1 MDWINRNV
9 NTTVRVLSVDKGEV
23 DVVAMDAT
31 VLLRQPSAVFV
42 LDMPTVDSRETPEF
56 DGKSRMAINDRPE
69 VEARHADD
77 SDSRNDKIWA
87 APGVLTTE
95 WAAYVIMKQ
104 AEIARITAE
113 TNEWSE
119 KTGNELLRYLGAS
132 RVTSQQHKSV
142 ADILSSIG
150 SSYDTHPE
158 NREQIMKLFANLAA
172 KTRDLR
178 QKVSALKTE
187 MRRGLTMTP
196 ETVGWENPLLLGIID
211 PGEPESEKNVS
222 EEGEALTET
231 NKVRTD
237 STRKGARRDNRQIT
251 INGDVTGESP
261 EVLFPTPPK
270 VPNNIA
276 SQANTASQG
285 EPFSVVRQQ
294 GLTWSD
300 STDRVHGNKSNR
312 KEDSWDQAELTSPT
326 RHQKL
331 TPRILEAP
339 TATQHFSSALSDIE
353 RHWKELIEFEVSV
366 RARKLELETIAREIR
381 LTMEV
386 GPHSAA
392 LDPENQDCTAEYDRL
407 CGGRDKQTLLE
418 NCETSQRILQQKA
431 NNLKAEILGGEKI
444 FLATRNAEQ
453 ALVQPNKWEIVEI
466 DSPMSTKSKRVP
478 CVLEVP
484 TRAMRK
490 HQQMPV
496 EDVELTKENLITRGL
511 LWKRDE
517 TPRIDRAL
525 VDSDSQDQGPAKL
538 NQTEPEIMTEA
549 GGSAASAGAHPY
561 VLDRYDNVSRSFE
574 KQQAGKLDAF
584 WLNLEGELA
593 ERGVRIGKPLAATS
607 RYISMVT
614 KDEHVIYGAQFD
626 HIFKKLAF
634 AQHSKLEVIVGRLF
648 KEVPCD
654 LEGNTP
660 GQTLIFFATIIDRRC
675 FIGKSVPFQCGLF
688 LTLSESA
695 NGQPKVIRPSNPLYR
710 LVSRAIDERKEEM
723 RLDLSTRLMP
733 IIRPALHLGNLAG
746 ASEIRAVLKG
756 GANSETGPPLI
767 ELETDLVRLQLITT
781 HLEPI
786 TRDSSRILVADRIHF
801 MAQDAFAPPVDGPLP
816 NTKTN
821 LINEITRQ
829 VVMVSERS
837 QNETHCRDAMRA
849 NARALDY
856 VTEGLPVE
864 QAEVFKFLVK
874 VMVIKHGI
882 DALHTHP
889 ERANVNSV
897 ISHLDHLIR
906 HSMEKINQ
914 DEPIEFPDCT
924 EHELQHNI
932 GKLMQINGYMWKGRI
947 DLAGLPYIPFEIES
961 HIAQLSSN
969 ARFMVDG
976 DCRYNPHKLVYD
988 KQSENSVIAPGTL
1001 LSSLNGK
1008 MSMAEVLAPM
1018 PWNTA
1023 LVPLDLTEEQA
1034 SQSWRHEQWKRN
1046 PKIVVYNTIGMPE
1059 PRGHGE
1065 ERTSAHP
1072 HITRV
1077 VDYPVF
1083 ETVSGRHLIM
1093 PDPPRVP
1100 TTPPVFTTGSHEL
1113 DRVFRDLIDR
1123 VEYSAIPTTSVFEAR
1138 GQRNETSAPEN
1149 QMDLDVGPVAPNHG
1163 DEDVQSVRT
1172 TIPLEQN
1179 HEGLGEGQPEINDGE
1194 LREFLANVQPTYQ
1207 IKDLDSYHHDDATRT
1222 TQSAISLDQVIVK
1235 GERGRENEEAGENLP
1250 NEDRGHVINV
1260 HPVSAHRR
1268 PRANSLPS
1276 SLQRLS
1282 FREPQPDVERD
1293 DHDATKDDDLVPLAP
1308 MLLARAAPEL
1318 EEGEISEMSELEGMQ
1333 RLATPF
1339 EDVSLR
1345 TSRGNNRAGKHTV
1358 QSSACFSCSTV
1369 ATRHHEEITIYE
1381 SGSEEDTRFVPDEI
1395 SAPLVFAPPRL
1406 LRNTNERQKRA
1417 QKTPPTFRKGLPKAR
1432 SSPFAVNSN
1441 IRVSPGPSP
1450 ALSVLPV
1457 IQVNAVFAEQ
1467 STDTAEV
1474 TPRRPPLPR
1483 LLKRKDRADDDDNN
1497 QARGS
1502 MVDNDMVL
1510 STAVAAIAGPSSHS
1524 NRMLVDQGTLGGFRG
1539 GALDFWRQERSGRN
1553 LSSQAPSAREPEIFR
1568 LVEPNEARAR
1578 AIKRVEEMT
1587 FLRPSRELEVVGE
1600 YDDESGDKFS
1610 KEEGRAAE
1618 RDQDGPELPQSS
1630 SDVVTEGH
1638 SGIEEKREQSGETEL
1653 RKERCGEGSEG
1664 DGYRDICEYSANDIM
1679 SWRADMELAAELV
1692 SQASTASR
1700 SLVGST
1706 ESSSPPP
1713 QSESDDMDTSTDDFT
1728 GQYQDPANSTGERDY
1743 ARAPLNAD
1751 NPFAPVI
1758 FRGQYTMAEM
1768 FHLDQMYQGQAEFPD
1783 SVATPRSMRNAEF
1796 VHLPSSV
1803 RDFAGYRDNS
1813 TATIDEATN
1822 LRPEPI
1828 VQQRNPDRIP
1838 GPDHALYSAH
1848 AVRRTVVLHKSSLVD
1863 YPPVMTDYRL
1873 RIGREVA
1880 QEKEL
1885 TQLGKDLGWM
1895 CRIISRGMAH
1905 IRPDAE
1911 DYCLVDAD
1919 WDVCRKEYEK
1929 DEEKFLQVQECSWR
1943 ESTPRLEEIPQVTDA
1958 GVHRRPSTLNHS
1970 LFEFTIPVNADLAE
1984 ATYDGNEQELMHLER
1999 APNALRRFRQLSTS
2013 NTSIH
2018 SSPQAFWLGPL
2029 RQTRADLQLLF
2040 TSLVQML
2047 RLREVR
2053 DIVNCIP
2060 EDFPLKH
2067 YLRYHCVFLRLIDK
2081 GVPMTVQ
2088 GFNSECEHQYPPQLR
2103 HSNFSSRRYKPRNP
2117 LLLHEEDELLF
2128 YSVQLLEHL
2137 GMFEASNAIRG
2148 VRGRHLLRPKDVRR
2162 LLRNGY
2168 LDSLDHFDH
2177 MGQRTWARERVEQS

>member
-1 MDWINRNV
+1 MDWINRNM

-23 DVVAMDAT
+23 DVVAVDAT
-31 VLLRQPSAVFV
+31 ILLRQPSTVLV
-42 LDMPTVDSRETPEF
+42 LDVSTVDSRKTPEF
-56 DGKSRMAINDRPE
+56 DGKGRVAINDRPKME
-69 VEARHADD
+69 TRHTDD
-77 SDSRNDKIWA
+77 LSRQDSRIWA
-87 APGVLTTE
+87 APGVLKTE
-95 WAAYVIMKQ
+95 WATYIIMQQ

-113 TNEWSE
+113 TNQWSE
-119 KTGNELLRYLGAS
+119 NIGNKLLRYLGAS
-132 RVTSQQHKSV
+132 RVTSQPHKSV

-150 SSYDTHPE
+150 SSYDTCPE
-158 NREQIMKLFANLAA
+158 IREQIMKLFANLAA

-178 QKVSALKTE
+178 QRVSALKNE
-187 MRRGLTMTP
+187 MKQGITVTP
-196 ETVGWENPLLLGIID
+196 ETVEWENPLLLGIID
-211 PGEPESEKNVS
+211 PGEPESENKVS
-222 EEGEALTET
+222 EEGEVLTET

-237 STRKGARRDNRQIT
+237 STREGARRDNNQIT
-251 INGDVTGESP
+251 IDGDVTGETPKVVS
-261 EVLFPTPPK
+261 PTPPRM
-270 VPNNIA
+270 PNNIA

-285 EPFSVVRQQ
+285 EPLSVARQQ
-294 GLTWSD
+294 RLTGND
-300 STDRVHGNKSNR
+300 PTDWVNGNKNTK
-312 KEDSWDQAELTSPT
+312 KENGWDQAELTTAS

-392 LDPENQDCTAEYDRL
+392 SDPENQDCTAEYDRL
-407 CGGRDKQTLLE
+407 CGGKDKQTLLE
-418 NCETSQRILQQKA
+418 NCETSQRILQHEA
-431 NNLKAEILGGEKI
+431 NNLIAEILGGEKF
-444 FLATRNAEQ
+444 FLATRNAEK
-453 ALVQPNKWEIVEI
+453 ALVQPNKWETVEI

-484 TRAMRK
+484 TQAMRK

-511 LWKRDE
+511 LGRHDE

-525 VDSDSQDQGPAKL
+525 VDSDSQDQGPTKL
-538 NQTEPEIMTEA
+538 NQIESEIMTEA
-549 GGSAASAGAHPY
+549 GGSAASAGAHHHVPDGY
-561 VLDRYDNVSRSFE
+561 NNVSRSFE

-584 WLNLEGELA
+584 WLNLEGELV

-626 HIFKKLAF
+626 HIFEKLAF
-634 AQHSKLEVIVGRLF
+634 AQHSKLEVVVGRLF

-660 GQTLIFFATIIDRRC
+660 GHTLIFFATIIDRRC

-688 LTLSESA
+688 LTSSESA
-695 NGQPKVIRPSNPLYR
+695 NGQPKIIRPSSPLYR
-710 LVSRAIDERKEEM
+710 LVSQAIDERKEEM
-723 RLDLSTRLMP
+723 RLDLSTRLAP

-746 ASEIRAVLKG
+746 ASEIRAKLKNG
-756 GANSETGPPLI
+756 TNSDIGPPLI

-786 TRDSSRILVADRIHF
+786 TRDSSRVLVADRIYF
-801 MAQDAFAPPVDGPLP
+801 MAQDAFAPPVDSPLP

-837 QNETHCRDAMRA
+837 QSETHCRDAMRA
-849 NARALDY
+849 NIRALDY
-856 VTEGLPVE
+856 VTEGLPVG
-864 QAEVFKFLVK
+864 QAAVFKFIVK
-874 VMVIKHGI
+874 VMLAKHGI

-889 ERANVNSV
+889 ERANVNGV

-906 HSMEKINQ
+906 HSMEKVNQ

-1001 LSSLNGK
+1001 LSSLDGK

-1222 TQSAISLDQVIVK
+1222 TQSTISLDQVIVK

-1250 NEDRGHVINV
+1250 NEDR
-1260 HPVSAHRR
+1260 VSAHRR
-1268 PRANSLPS
+1268 PRASSLPS

-1345 TSRGNNRAGKHTV
+1345 TSRGNNRA
-1358 QSSACFSCSTV
+1358 V

-1474 TPRRPPLPR
+1474 TLQRPPLPR
-1483 LLKRKDRADDDDNN
+1483 LLKRKDLADDDDNN

-1524 NRMLVDQGTLGGFRG
+1524 NRMLVDQGILGGFRG
-1539 GALDFWRQERSGRN
+1539 GALDFWRQERSGRS

-1578 AIKRVEEMT
+1578 AIERVEEMT
-1587 FLRPSRELEVVGE
+1587 FLRPSRELEVVARR
-1600 YDDESGDKFS
+1600 
-1610 KEEGRAAE
+1610 KEELQRE
-1618 RDQDGPELPQSS
+1618 TRMDQSCCS
-1630 SDVVTEGH
+1630 C
-1638 SGIEEKREQSGETEL
+1638 R
-1653 RKERCGEGSEG
+1653 
-1664 DGYRDICEYSANDIM
+1664 
-1679 SWRADMELAAELV
+1679 
-1692 SQASTASR
+1692 
-1700 SLVGST
+1700 
-1706 ESSSPPP
+1706 
-1713 QSESDDMDTSTDDFT
+1713 
-1728 GQYQDPANSTGERDY
+1728 
-1743 ARAPLNAD
+1743 
-1751 NPFAPVI
+1751 
-1758 FRGQYTMAEM
+1758 
-1768 FHLDQMYQGQAEFPD
+1768 
-1783 SVATPRSMRNAEF
+1783 
-1796 VHLPSSV
+1796 
-1803 RDFAGYRDNS
+1803 
-1813 TATIDEATN
+1813 
-1822 LRPEPI
+1822 
-1828 VQQRNPDRIP
+1828 
-1838 GPDHALYSAH
+1838 
-1848 AVRRTVVLHKSSLVD
+1848 
-1863 YPPVMTDYRL
+1863 VM
-1873 RIGREVA
+1873 
-1880 QEKEL
+1880 
-1885 TQLGKDLGWM
+1885 
-1895 CRIISRGMAH
+1895 
-1905 IRPDAE
+1905 
-1911 DYCLVDAD
+1911 
-1919 WDVCRKEYEK
+1919 
-1929 DEEKFLQVQECSWR
+1929 
-1943 ESTPRLEEIPQVTDA
+1943 
-1958 GVHRRPSTLNHS
+1958 
-1970 LFEFTIPVNADLAE
+1970 
-1984 ATYDGNEQELMHLER
+1984 
-1999 APNALRRFRQLSTS
+1999 
-2013 NTSIH
+2013 
-2018 SSPQAFWLGPL
+2018 
-2029 RQTRADLQLLF
+2029 
-2040 TSLVQML
+2040 
-2047 RLREVR
+2047 
-2053 DIVNCIP
+2053 
-2060 EDFPLKH
+2060 
-2067 YLRYHCVFLRLIDK
+2067 
-2081 GVPMTVQ
+2081 
-2088 GFNSECEHQYPPQLR
+2088 
-2103 HSNFSSRRYKPRNP
+2103 
-2117 LLLHEEDELLF
+2117 
-2128 YSVQLLEHL
+2128 
-2137 GMFEASNAIRG
+2137 
-2148 VRGRHLLRPKDVRR
+2148 
-2162 LLRNGY
+2162 
-2168 LDSLDHFDH
+2168 
-2177 MGQRTWARERVEQS
+2177 